1 MNIKITKK
9 RAMEILKEEIEA
21 FLKENKDV
29 NKEQLL
35 AFIKSEETKK

>member
-9 RAMEILKEEIEA
+9 RAMEILKEEIET